1 MHRPALDVIPDDRQ
15 PGIAEFRAPDLI
27 RSEEHGNAIDHGY
40 TCFETGLR
48 VILDRA
54 LGADREIADKYLG
67 TRRAQR
73 CSDISRLEIDR
84 TEGALIGIVGHVR
97 GDSVEDRTGLND
109 DVRHRQ
115 RALKD
120 ARAIR
125 LCENGFFQRMTDFAP
140 VDVERGDKLDV
151 TAAIPADRMP
161 HHAFE
166 RSTLTIPVVLDPLY
180 Q

>member
-1 MHRPALDVIPDDRQ
+1 V
-15 PGIAEFRAPDLI
+15 
-27 RSEEHGNAIDHGY
+27 
-40 TCFETGLR
+40 
-48 VILDRA
+48 LDRA
-54 LGADREIADKYLG
+54 LRADRQVAHEHLG
-67 TRRAQR
+67 TRCAQR

-84 TEGALIGIVGHVR
+84 TESVVVRVIGHVR
-97 GDSVEDRTGLND
+97 RDPVEDRAGLHD

-125 LCENGFFQRMTDFAP
+125 FCENGFFQRMADFAP
-140 VDVERGDKLDV
+140 IDVKGGDKLDV
-151 TAAIPADRMP
+151 TTAIPPDRMP
-161 HHAFE
+161 HNAIE